1 MSYIKFNSKQF
12 KMKNLQITLKPLI
25 FLLAISIS
33 VTNCSSDDSVEQG
46 PSSDNLPPIELDCDY
61 FSSGN
66 IHLENVPGAPVDYII
81 SCDPKIKGDILIDPG
96 VVIAF
101 EKNAG
106 LQFIED
112 ENYKIEMN
120 GTAQDPIILTGTEDV
135 KGHWRGLLMTSDNPS
150 NIMQHV
156 TVEYAGQI
164 RPGGWN
170 YRGAVIGSWGA
181 VMNFESCNIQD
192 SQEIGLHW
200 VGYASTLNISNSTFT
215 RNDVPIVTNP
225 NFINSIDE
233 TSTYQGNVND
243 YIQLEHVDVN
253 TDITFHNIDIPFFSK
268 GFGPKNDATR
278 KFTFDPGVTLIM
290 DAGSEISISNSDH
303 QHAVIMVG
311 TANDRI
317 TIKGKESVPGY
328 WNGIDIQS
336 DSPLNEIGYLDIS
349 DAGDAIGYPNGAIK
363 LGYNDYLN
371 IHDVNFIN
379 CTEYGMS
386 INYYFNYSFHLEYNN
401 LTLDN
406 TPKLFSNWEGAEVV
420 DPFNP

>member
-1 MSYIKFNSKQF
+1 
-12 KMKNLQITLKPLI
+12 MKNFKITLKPLI
-25 FLLAISIS
+25 FLLAIGIS
-33 VTNCSSDDSVEQG
+33 VTNCSGDDSVEQD
-46 PSSDNLPPIELDCDY
+46 PSSGNLPPIELDCNY

-81 SCDPKIKGDILIDPG
+81 SCDPKIKGDILIDAG

-101 EKNAG
+101 EQNAG
-106 LQFIED
+106 LQSID
-112 ENYKIEMN
+112 DANYKIEMN
-120 GTAQDPIILTGTEDV
+120 GTSQDPIILTGTEKN

-150 NIMQHV
+150 NIMKYV

-170 YRGAVIGSWGA
+170 YKGAVIGSWGA
-181 VMNFESCNIQD
+181 VMDFDSCTIQD

-225 NFINSIDE
+225 NYINSIDE

-243 YIQLEHVDVN
+243 YIRLERTDVN
-253 TDITFHNIDIPFFSK
+253 KDITFHNIDVPFFSN
-268 GFGPKNDATR
+268 GFKPNNDAKRT
-278 KFTFDPGVTLIM
+278 FTFAPSVTLIM
-290 DAGSEISISNSDH
+290 DAGSEIRFGNAFSY
-303 QHAVIMVG
+303 QHETIMVG
-311 TANDRI
+311 TVDNRI
-317 TIKGKESVPGY
+317 TIKGKEDVAGY
-328 WNGIDIQS
+328 WKGLSVESN
-336 DSPLNEIGYLDIS
+336 SPLNEIGYLDIS
-349 DAGDAIGYPNGAIK
+349 NAGQTTGYPNGAVK
-363 LGYNDYLN
+363 LGYTDYLK

-379 CTEYGMS
+379 CTEFGMS
-386 INYYFNYSFHLEYNN
+386 INYYYGYNFHLEYSN

-406 TPKLFSNWEGAEVV
+406 TPKLFSDWEGAEVV